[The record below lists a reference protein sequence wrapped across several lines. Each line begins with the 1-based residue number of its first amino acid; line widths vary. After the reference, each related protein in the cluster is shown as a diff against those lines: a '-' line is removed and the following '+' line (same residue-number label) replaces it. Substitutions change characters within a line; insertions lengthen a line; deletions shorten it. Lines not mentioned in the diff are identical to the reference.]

1 MRAELAAREGRPAA
15 KSRSTNRDDDEPQK
29 PVAELPALDTLVARL
44 PEDVRATLDELFR
57 LRFQAVRQVPR
68 KALVPPNAKA
78 SA

>member
-15 KSRSTNRDDDEPQK
+15 KSRPAARADDEQEK

-68 KALVPPNAKA
+68 KALVATPAKP
-78 SA
+78 SV